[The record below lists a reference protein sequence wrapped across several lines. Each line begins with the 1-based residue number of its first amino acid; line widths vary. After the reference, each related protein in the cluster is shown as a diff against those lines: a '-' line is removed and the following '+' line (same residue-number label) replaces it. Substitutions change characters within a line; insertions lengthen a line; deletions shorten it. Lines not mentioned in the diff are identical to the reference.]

1 MLAHRLRRWPN
12 IKTTLVQHI
21 VFAGKDLHVLDTG
34 SPDHPGHP
42 APRTMTMTSLYF
54 HNMPYV
60 SDPAVTEMTEPADVP
75 LVQDTPTT
83 VTLVIN
89 VTNLASAD
97 PGNDIPEVTSP
108 AENFVFQTIL
118 SDTDLTNTTGS
129 VYISSVASILDSA
142 VGLPA
147 GSSVEFSATSTV
159 TLSSAYCQDVH
170 YLCVLLLTGTD
181 ASSANNVACKYID
194 GQKTCDPGQICFV
207 IIVLR
212 S

>member
-1 MLAHRLRRWPN
+1 
-12 IKTTLVQHI
+12 
-21 VFAGKDLHVLDTG
+21 
-34 SPDHPGHP
+34 
-42 APRTMTMTSLYF
+42 MTSLYF

-147 GSSVEFSATSTV
+147 GSSVEFSATSSV
-159 TLSSAYCQDVH
+159 TLPSAYCQDVH

-181 ASSANNVACKYID
+181 ASSANNVVCKYID
-194 GQKTCDPGQICFV
+194 EQKTCDPGQICSV